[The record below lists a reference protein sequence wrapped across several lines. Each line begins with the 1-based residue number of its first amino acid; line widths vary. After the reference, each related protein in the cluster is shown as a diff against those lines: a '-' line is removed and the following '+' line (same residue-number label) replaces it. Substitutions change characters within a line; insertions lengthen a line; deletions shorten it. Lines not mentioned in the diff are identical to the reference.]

1 MSYANYQP
9 MQIKV
14 KNLGILRQAEFSL
27 GNLTIICGGNNTG
40 KTYATYALFG
50 FLLSW
55 QNVLSIDIKDATIDQ
70 LLNDGV
76 IHLYL
81 PEYAQDIDSIIAK
94 GCQEYTKL
102 LPQIF
107 ASSERRFKNTEF
119 QIQLTSEANYLQR
132 EYQQAIGSANVKL
145 FTVVK
150 NQDSPEVIVTL
161 LSQQQKN
168 RIPHQMI
175 KKIISDALKE
185 IIFRDF
191 LPNTFIASAE
201 RTGSAIFRKE
211 LNFSRNRLLEELSQ
225 SDKSIDPID
234 PMELLFK
241 KYDDYALPIKS
252 NVKFTQN
259 LESIFKQTSFI
270 ADRHP
275 DLLKN
280 FANIVGGD
288 YTVTQNDE
296 LYYTPQGQTIELS
309 IDESSS
315 AVRSLLDIG
324 FYLKHI
330 AQPGDLLM
338 IDEPELNLHPE
349 NQRLVARLLARLVNL
364 GIRVFVTTHSD
375 YLIKELNTLI
385 MLNQDKPYLKEIAK
399 AEGYLAEELL
409 SVDQIKVYVADKA
422 SIKLDGGKRKTQ
434 CQTLIPADIN
444 QELGIEVKSFDT
456 AIATMNRIQEHIV
469 WGD

>member
-1 MSYANYQP
+1 MSHANYQP

-50 FLLSW
+50 FLSSW
-55 QNVLSIDIKDATIDQ
+55 QEVLSIDIKDATIDQ

-76 IHLYL
+76 IHLSL
-81 PEYAQDIDSIIAK
+81 PEYAQDIDSILAK

-102 LPQIF
+102 LPQIL

-145 FTVVK
+145 FTLVK
-150 NQDSPEVIVTL
+150 HHDSPEVIVTL
-161 LSQQQKN
+161 LSQKEQR
-168 RIPHQMI
+168 RIPHQII
-175 KKIISDALKE
+175 KKIISDALKQ
-185 IIFRDF
+185 IIFGDF
-191 LPNTFIASAE
+191 FPNPFIASAE

-225 SDKSIDPID
+225 SDKSIE

-241 KYDDYALPIKS
+241 RYDDYALPIKS

-296 LYYTPQGQTIELS
+296 LYYTPQGKTIELL

-409 SVDQIKVYVADKA
+409 SVDKIKVYVADKA

-444 QELGIEVKSFDT
+444 QELGIEVRSFDT
-456 AIATMNRIQEHIV
+456 AIATMNRIQEQIV
-469 WGD
+469 WGE